1 MIDEETLIAWFD
13 EMGWRAVPTDAVT
26 LRAHPP
32 SSDVPFFVRRSEH
45 WLLLAIV
52 PVLPKSAPRP
62 ADLSRR
68 LLAVNRDM
76 RLAKFG
82 LDEERDVVLSA
93 ELPTESLDKSE
104 VRDAAERMVRYAKH
118 YRSYLTAGATK

>member
-1 MIDEETLIAWFD
+1 MIDEETLTAWFD
-13 EMGWRAVPTDAVT
+13 EMGWRLVPADAVT

-52 PVLPKSAPRP
+52 PVLPKDAPRP
-62 ADLSRR
+62 PDLSRR

-76 RLAKFG
+76 RLAKFA
-82 LDEERDVVLSA
+82 LDEEGDVLLAA
-93 ELPTESLDKSE
+93 ELPTESLEAADLE
-104 VRDAAERMVRYAKH
+104 DALARIVRYARH
-118 YRSYLTAGATK
+118 YRDYLTSS